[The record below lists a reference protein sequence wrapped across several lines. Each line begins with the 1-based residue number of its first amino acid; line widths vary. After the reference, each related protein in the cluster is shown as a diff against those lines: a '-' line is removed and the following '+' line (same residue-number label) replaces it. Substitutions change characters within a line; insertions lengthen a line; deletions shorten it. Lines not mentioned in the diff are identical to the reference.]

1 VSAVPTIELLPGRDR
16 PVRRR
21 HPWVFSGGVARVTGG
36 PGLGETVLVR
46 SADGEPLGWAAYSP
60 TSQLRARMWTF
71 DPDETVDGAFVAGR
85 IRASWARRASLL
97 ERTDGVRVVYAES
110 DGLPGLIA
118 DRYADV
124 VVCELTSA
132 GADRWRPVIIEALAG
147 LPGVRTVY
155 ERSDLAVR
163 AKEGLEPRSGLA
175 WGEEPPGLVEFREE
189 PWRFAV
195 DVRRGHK
202 TGFYLDQR
210 VARRTVADLARG
222 RRVLNLFAYTGAF
235 SVAAAWG
242 GATEVVSVDSSAPSL
257 ALAAENLRRN
267 GLSDGG
273 LVEADAFGELRRLR
287 SLGERF
293 DMVVVDPPKL
303 ASSER
308 QVDKASRAYK
318 DLNLVATQ
326 ILAPDGLMVT
336 FSCSGAMSDDLF
348 QKVVFGATLDAG
360 REARIE
366 ARLHQASDHPV
377 ALTVP
382 ESAYL
387 KGLVCRVA

>member
-1 VSAVPTIELLPGRDR
+1 M
-16 PVRRR
+16 
-21 HPWVFSGGVARVTGG
+21 VA
-36 PGLGETVLVR
+36 
-46 SADGEPLGWAAYSP
+46 A
-60 TSQLRARMWTF
+60 
-71 DPDETVDGAFVAGR
+71 
-85 IRASWARRASLL
+85 
-97 ERTDGVRVVYAES
+97 
-110 DGLPGLIA
+110 
-118 DRYADV
+118 
-124 VVCELTSA
+124 
-132 GADRWRPVIIEALAG
+132 
-147 LPGVRTVY
+147 
-155 ERSDLAVR
+155 
-163 AKEGLEPRSGLA
+163 
-175 WGEEPPGLVEFREE
+175 
-189 PWRFAV
+189 
-195 DVRRGHK
+195 
-202 TGFYLDQR
+202 
-210 VARRTVADLARG
+210 LARG

-242 GATEVVSVDSSAPSL
+242 GATEIVSVDSSAPAL

-267 GLSDGG
+267 DLPAGG

-303 ASSER
+303 ASSDR

-326 ILAPDGLMVT
+326 LLAPDGLLVT

-360 REARIE
+360 RAARIE

-387 KGLVCRVA
+387 KGLVCRVG